1 MMLLPLILIEIY
13 NVIKNDI
20 IEYDVYNVYY
30 ITLDHII
37 SYMVYV
43 LTWQDEMNL
52 LIHDEFV

>member
-1 MMLLPLILIEIY
+1 MMLLPLKLIEIY